1 MSLPLPVTLAH
12 CRWALGSQVVLE
24 QFQQDQPCRCAQVS
38 HGCSVTWP
46 CLIPELSAGSLPIPG
61 ELHPSMQV
69 TLTWLCF
76 PKNCS
81 CHCSPQDP
89 SHGASRIRAL
99 QVCTGVQL
107 LLLVVHPTSQST
119 CNSLCCSSGASCS
132 PVLPLALGTSCGIKL
147 VRLAWIQ
154 VLQVWILQTHLVLP
168 ALPWTGIHGKP
179 TCALD
184 LSGIC
189 LGVKLFI
196 SGAFPFFGFSQV
208 RSAWPRSNSSLAR
221 GRRGGKLG
229 CGVVPQGF
237 AHLDAL
243 GFWDL
248 LTCSGLCP
256 KTCILLTWTLQTVG
270 SAHLDLLTWWDLCL
284 QDLLTWMLPDPRVTG
299 TQIPQSSFCPPPFF
313 SQIFGFSIA
322 FSSSFPTLG
331 SDPHQFWGSPG
342 APGGHLCPVGG

>member
-1 MSLPLPVTLAH
+1 MSLSLPVILAH
-12 CRWALGSQVVLE
+12 CRWALGSQLVLE
-24 QFQQDQPCRCAQVS
+24 QFQAGSALQVCTGVPWVQC
-38 HGCSVTWP
+38 HLALP

-81 CHCSPQDP
+81 CHSSPQDP

-107 LLLVVHPTSQST
+107 LLFVVHPTSQST

-132 PVLPLALGTSCGIKL
+132 PVLPLALGTSTGIKL

-154 VLQVWILQTHLVLP
+154 VLQVWILQTHLVLS

-184 LSGIC
+184 LPGIC
-189 LGVKLFI
+189 LGVKLLI

-229 CGVVPQGF
+229 CGVGLP
-237 AHLDAL
+237 AL
-243 GFWDL
+243 L
-248 LTCSGLCP
+248 ALCP
-256 KTCILLTWTLQTVG
+256 G
-270 SAHLDLLTWWDLCL
+270 
-284 QDLLTWMLPDPRVTG
+284 DLLTWMLLDSGICSPTG
-299 TQIPQSSFCPPPFF
+299 DCAPKPAFC
-313 SQIFGFSIA
+313 
-322 FSSSFPTLG
+322 
-331 SDPHQFWGSPG
+331 SPG
-342 APGGHLCPVGG
+342 P